1 MKRIFLLLVLAC
13 GFTVAMQAQESATP
27 ATAIEAVEEAPTA
40 AADGPLMTFETLE
53 IDYGTIEQDSD
64 PFRIFKFKN
73 TGNAALLITNARG
86 SCGCTVP
93 SYSKAPVEAGAE
105 SEVKVR
111 YDTHRLG
118 QFRKRVTLTT
128 NIGQDPII
136 LTIKG
141 KVEPKP
147 AEPAAV
153 PAGEQG
159 IFNNGGGK

>member
-1 MKRIFLLLVLAC
+1 MKQFFLLLLLAC
-13 GFTVAMQAQESATP
+13 SLTAVQAQTVTP
-27 ATAIEAVEEAPTA
+27 ASAAPAETVTET
-40 AADGPLMTFETLE
+40 ADGPAMEFETLE

-64 PFRIFKFKN
+64 PYRIFKFTN
-73 TGNAALLITNARG
+73 TGTEPALITNARG

-93 SYSKAPVEAGAE
+93 SYSKAPVPAGEA
-105 SEVKVR
+105 SEIKVR

-128 NIGQDPII
+128 NVGTEPII

-141 KVEPKP
+141 VVEAKP
-147 AEPAAV
+147 EKPAAV

-159 IFNNGGGK
+159 LFNSGGK